1 MHICMYV
8 CLGKY
13 VLLTVGLIQ
22 NLEYTAL
29 WPTEVGFINQY
40 LPLSDTP
47 CSVLSVIWCLKK

>member
-1 MHICMYV
+1 MHIHMNVY
-8 CLGKY
+8 LGKY

-47 CSVLSVIWCLKK
+47 SSVLSVI